1 MELMKFTKTS
11 LVIMAISGVLALSAS
26 SHAQTNT
33 PPGGRQGQGQ
43 GAGARGRGAEQQL
56 QQYSEQLKLTDA
68 QKPKVKAAL
77 EEQVK
82 KLQDLRAD
90 TTMSQQDRRTKMQT
104 IRDDF
109 GKQMKEILTADQYKK
124 FEEMQQQNRGRR
136 QGGAGGAG
144 GGAAGGGQN
153 RNRAAA
159 GNNQ

>member
-11 LVIMAISGVLALSAS
+11 LIIMAVAGVLALSS
-26 SHAQTNT
+26 SSQAQTNT
-33 PPGGRQGQGQ
+33 PPGGRQGQG
-43 GAGARGRGAEQQL
+43 GGGARGRGAEQQL
-56 QQYSEQLKLTDA
+56 QQFSEQLKLTDA

-90 TTMSQQDRRTKMQT
+90 TTLSQQDRRTKMQT

-124 FEEMQQQNRGRR
+124 FEEIQQQNRGRR
-136 QGGAGGAG
+136 QGGAGGA
-144 GGAAGGGQN
+144 AGGGQ
-153 RNRAAA
+153 NRAAA

>member
-11 LVIMAISGVLALSAS
+11 LIIMAVAGVLALSS
-26 SHAQTNT
+26 SSQAQTNT
-33 PPGGRQGQGQ
+33 PPGGRQGQG
-43 GAGARGRGAEQQL
+43 GGGARGRGAEQQL
-56 QQYSEQLKLTDA
+56 QQFSEQLKLTDA

-90 TTMSQQDRRTKMQT
+90 TTLSQQDRRTKMQT

-124 FEEMQQQNRGRR
+124 FEEIQQQNRGRR
-136 QGGAGGAG
+136 QGGAGG
-144 GGAAGGGQN
+144 GAAGGGQN
-153 RNRAAA
+153 RAAA